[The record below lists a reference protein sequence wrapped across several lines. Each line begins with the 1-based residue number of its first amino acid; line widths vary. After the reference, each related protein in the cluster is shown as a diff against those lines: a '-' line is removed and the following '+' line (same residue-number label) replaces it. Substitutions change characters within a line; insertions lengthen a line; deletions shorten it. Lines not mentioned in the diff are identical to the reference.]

1 MKKILREKKEPSANG
16 AILSDFEINQ
26 LIAKEVIDQRLDVPV
41 TKYNIRQLARC
52 ITGLEGERKNFVNMN
67 E

>member
-1 MKKILREKKEPSANG
+1 
-16 AILSDFEINQ
+16 
-26 LIAKEVIDQRLDVPV
+26 V

-67 E
+67 EWQYVSMFAWD